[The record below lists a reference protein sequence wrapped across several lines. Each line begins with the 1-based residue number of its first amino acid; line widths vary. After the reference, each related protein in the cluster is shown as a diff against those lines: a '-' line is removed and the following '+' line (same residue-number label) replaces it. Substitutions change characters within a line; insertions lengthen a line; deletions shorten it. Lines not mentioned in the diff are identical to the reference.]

1 MTTGTVESAFAEL
14 VAGLD
19 ELMPCSSVFRC
30 DREAVWWVDQQGRTW
45 AAACTAHVVRWVQE
59 VSRKI
64 GMFGFVECRDCD
76 GIFPS
81 VEQFG
86 TVRPF

>member
-1 MTTGTVESAFAEL
+1 
-14 VAGLD
+14 
-19 ELMPCSSVFRC
+19 MPCSSVFRC
-30 DREAVWWVDQQGRTW
+30 DREAVWWVDQQGRTR
-45 AAACTAHVVRWVQE
+45 AAARTAHVMQWVQE

-76 GIFPS
+76 GIFTCGTTTPLEFK

>member
-1 MTTGTVESAFAEL
+1 MTTGAVEGAFAEV

-19 ELMPCSSVFRC
+19 ELMSCSSVFAC
-30 DREAVWWVDQQGRTW
+30 DREAVWLVDQQGCTR
-45 AAACTAHVVRWVQE
+45 AAACTAHVMRWVQG

-76 GIFPS
+76 GIFTK